1 MLIKNGFVFIASKNG
16 FVKKDVE
23 IKDGKIIAV
32 GNELMPSCNEIINAE
47 GKYITPGFI
56 DAHSHIG
63 IGEESMGWEGADYN
77 EGTDPVTPAMRAID
91 AINPMNI
98 SFIEAIKGGVTTV
111 CTGPGSANVIGGQ
124 FTTISLSGNVIDE
137 MIIQEYAA
145 MKCAFGE
152 NPKRFHGREKSKMP
166 MTRMGTAYLL
176 RKAIQD
182 TKNYIIKKQS
192 ALNKGEEFPIDLN
205 MEAMIPVI
213 EKKVHLKAHAHRADD
228 ICTAIRIAKE
238 FDLLVSI
245 EHCTE
250 GHLIADFLKNA
261 NVPAIIGPTFSARS
275 KIELMNKS
283 FETPNILHQAGVKF
297 AIMTDHHVIP
307 QYALVMC
314 AALAMK
320 GGLSEVEA
328 LNAITK
334 NPAEILGIDNLKG
347 QIKVGLD
354 ADIVIWDRHPFDLQ
368 GVTER
373 VYIKGKQVV

>member
-1 MLIKNGFVFIASKNG
+1 MLIKNGFVFIASENG

-23 IKDGKIIAV
+23 IKDGKIVAV
-32 GNELMPSCNEIINAE
+32 GNELTSNCNEVIDAE

-124 FTTISLSGNVIDE
+124 FTTISLSGNIIDE

-152 NPKRFHGREKSKMP
+152 NPKRFHGREKEKMP

-182 TKNYIIKKQS
+182 TKNYIIKKNS
-192 ALNKGEEFPIDLN
+192 ASSKGEEFPLDLN

-250 GHLIADFLKNA
+250 GHLISDFLKSA

-320 GGLSEVEA
+320 GGLPEVEA

-354 ADIVIWDRHPFDLQ
+354 ADVVIWDRHPFDLQ
-368 GVTER
+368 GTTER
-373 VYIKGKQVV
+373 VYIKGKQVI

>member
-1 MLIKNGFVFIASKNG
+1 MLIKNGFVFIASENG

-192 ALNKGEEFPIDLN
+192 ALNKGEEFPMDLN

>member
-1 MLIKNGFVFIASKNG
+1 MLIKNGFVFIASENG